1 MFADA
6 WQVSKFPERGG
17 TLVINVGEQLS
28 AMSNNR
34 FKATIHRVLD
44 IGKDRYGLKA
54 NLTIEVKPHWARVV
68 LRWVTSCELLVLL

>member
-1 MFADA
+1 MVVDA

-44 IGKDRYGLKA
+44 IGKDRYDLEA
-54 NLTIEVKPHWARVV
+54 NLKLSHIGPG
-68 LRWVTSCELLVLL
+68 